1 MHVSKR
7 VWLRVAV
14 VVVVVLFLLARVG
27 RQRHMFAP
35 ASKAVPDLAL
45 TSPLNQQGGTPAADE
60 SYQLYSDLYKDPVGE
75 ALVIA
80 NDSETDIPQ
89 VNGSC
94 LQPSTPQ
101 EHEMADAFV
110 AANRQ
115 SHRWEQK
122 FSIAQGYRLISSA
135 DAANAENCIQT
146 KFADAARCARFKDV
160 GHVRFLGIPGFDST
174 HTRALV
180 SVLKKCGRYC
190 GSGGIF
196 VAEMIN
202 GKWRR
207 ADATKFTSDCSWMY

>member
-1 MHVSKR
+1 MRFSKR
-7 VWLRVAV
+7 IWLRV
-14 VVVVVLFLLARVG
+14 VVVVVAVLFLLARIG
-27 RQRHMFAP
+27 RQNHLFSP

-45 TSPLNQQGGTPAADE
+45 TSPLNQQGGSPVMAE
-60 SYQLYSDLYKDPVGE
+60 PYQLYSDLYRDPVGE

-80 NDSETDIPQ
+80 DESEADIPQ
-89 VNGSC
+89 INGSC
-94 LQPSTPQ
+94 LQPSTQQ
-101 EHEMADAFV
+101 ERDMADAFE

-122 FSIAQGYRLISSA
+122 FSIPQGYRLISRS
-135 DAANAENCIQT
+135 DAAVAVDCLHT
-146 KFADAARCARFKDV
+146 RFADATRCARFKGI
-160 GHVRFLGIPGFDST
+160 GHVRYLGVPGFDST

-196 VAEMIN
+196 VAEKVD

-207 ADATKFTSDCSWMY
+207 ADATGFTRDCSWMY